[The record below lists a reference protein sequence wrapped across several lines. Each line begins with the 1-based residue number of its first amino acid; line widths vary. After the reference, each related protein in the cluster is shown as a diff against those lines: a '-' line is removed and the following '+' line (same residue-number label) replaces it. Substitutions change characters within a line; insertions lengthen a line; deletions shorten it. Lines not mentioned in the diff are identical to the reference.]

1 MKKVALILLS
11 TLLLTACSNTS
22 KNNQPKSSS
31 SASSTATSKTTTKTS
46 SKPNF
51 NKKYPG
57 FKLAMIP
64 TVFQGTWY
72 QTDRYSKTARKFIIT
87 KHTIMDSVVYQ
98 KTDPN
103 LNHRSEKNN
112 KVYAGDASMVSF
124 EDKNGSQW
132 LRARGFL
139 DTVDIIYITGTFKGN
154 QCLYLAYSS
163 DDIHSAMFKDK
174 KAALKYRKYD
184 FSKITNPLDE
194 KNKL

>member
-1 MKKVALILLS
+1 MKKVALILFS
-11 TLLLTACSNTS
+11 TLLLTACSNTQ
-22 KNNQPKSSS
+22 NNQAESSS
-31 SASSTATSKTTTKTS
+31 SKSSTTTSKNTVKTS
-46 SKPNF
+46 SKPNL

-57 FKLAMIP
+57 FKLATIP

-98 KTDPN
+98 KTDPTLN

-112 KVYAGDASMVSF
+112 KVYAGDATMISL

-163 DDIHSAMFKDK
+163 GDIHSAMFKDK

-184 FSKITNPLDE
+184 FSKITNPL
-194 KNKL
+194 N

>member
-1 MKKVALILLS
+1 MKKVALILFS
-11 TLLLTACSNTS
+11 TLLLTACSNTQ
-22 KNNQPKSSS
+22 NNQPKSSS
-31 SASSTATSKTTTKTS
+31 SKSSITTSKNFTRPST
-46 SKPNF
+46 KPNL
-51 NKKYPG
+51 NKKYPR
-57 FKLAMIP
+57 FKLATIP
-64 TVFQGTWY
+64 AVFQGTWY

-103 LNHRSEKNN
+103 LNLNHRSEKNN
-112 KVYAGDASMVSF
+112 KVYAGDVSMVSF

-154 QCLYLAYSS
+154 ECLYLAYSS
-163 DDIHSAMFKDK
+163 GDIHSAMFKDK

-184 FSKITNPLDE
+184 FSKITNPL
-194 KNKL
+194 N

>member
-1 MKKVALILLS
+1 MKKVALILFS
-11 TLLLTACSNTS
+11 ILLLTACSNIS
-22 KNNQPKSSS
+22 KNNQSKSSN
-31 SASSTATSKTTTKTS
+31 SASSTTTKTS
-46 SKPNF
+46 SKPNL

-57 FKLAMIP
+57 FKLATIP

-103 LNHRSEKNN
+103 LNLNHRSEKNN
-112 KVYAGDASMVSF
+112 KVYAGDASIVSF

-154 QCLYLAYSS
+154 ECLYLAYSS
-163 DDIHSAMFKDK
+163 GDIHSAMFKDK

-184 FSKITNPLDE
+184 FSKITNSL
-194 KNKL
+194 N

>member
-1 MKKVALILLS
+1 MKKVALILFS
-11 TLLLTACSNTS
+11 TLLLTACSNTQ
-22 KNNQPKSSS
+22 NNQPKSSS
-31 SASSTATSKTTTKTS
+31 SKSSITTSKNTVKTS
-46 SKPNF
+46 SKPNL

-57 FKLAMIP
+57 FKLATIP

-87 KHTIMDSVVYQ
+87 KHTIMNSVVNQ
-98 KTDPN
+98 KTDPNLN

-154 QCLYLAYSS
+154 ECLYLAYSS
-163 DDIHSAMFKDK
+163 GDIHSAMFKDK

-184 FSKITNPLDE
+184 FSKITNSL
-194 KNKL
+194 N

>member
-1 MKKVALILLS
+1 MKKLALILLS

-31 SASSTATSKTTTKTS
+31 SKSSITTSKTTTKTS
-46 SKPNF
+46 SKPNL

-124 EDKNGSQW
+124 EDKNGSKW

-163 DDIHSAMFKDK
+163 GDIHSAMFKDK

-184 FSKITNPLDE
+184 FSKITNPL
-194 KNKL
+194 N

>member
-1 MKKVALILLS
+1 MKKIALILFS
-11 TLLLTACSNTS
+11 TLLLTACSNTQ
-22 KNNQPKSSS
+22 NNQPKSSS
-31 SASSTATSKTTTKTS
+31 SKSSTTTSKNTVKTS
-46 SKPNF
+46 SKPNL

-57 FKLAMIP
+57 FKLATIP

-98 KTDPN
+98 KIDPN
-103 LNHRSEKNN
+103 LSLNHRSEKNN
-112 KVYAGDASMVSF
+112 KVYAGDATMISL

-154 QCLYLAYSS
+154 HCLYLAYSS
-163 DDIHSAMFKDK
+163 GDIHSAMFKDK

-184 FSKITNPLDE
+184 FSKITNPL
-194 KNKL
+194 N

>member
-1 MKKVALILLS
+1 MKKVALILFS
-11 TLLLTACSNTS
+11 TLLLTACSNTQ
-22 KNNQPKSSS
+22 NNQPKSSS
-31 SASSTATSKTTTKTS
+31 SKSSITTSKNTVKTS
-46 SKPNF
+46 SKPNL

-57 FKLAMIP
+57 FKLATIP

-98 KTDPN
+98 KTDPTLN

-112 KVYAGDASMVSF
+112 KVYAGDATMISL

-154 QCLYLAYSS
+154 QCLYLASS
-163 DDIHSAMFKDK
+163 SGDIHSAMFKDK

-184 FSKITNPLDE
+184 FSKITNPL
-194 KNKL
+194 N

>member
-1 MKKVALILLS
+1 MKKLALILLS

-31 SASSTATSKTTTKTS
+31 SKSSTTTSKTTTKTS
-46 SKPNF
+46 SKPNL

-103 LNHRSEKNN
+103 LNLNLNHRSEKNN

-124 EDKNGSQW
+124 EDKNGSKW

-163 DDIHSAMFKDK
+163 GDIHSAMFKDK

-184 FSKITNPLDE
+184 FSKITNPL
-194 KNKL
+194 N

>member
-1 MKKVALILLS
+1 MKKVALILFS
-11 TLLLTACSNTS
+11 TLLLTACSNTQ
-22 KNNQPKSSS
+22 NNQPKSSS
-31 SASSTATSKTTTKTS
+31 SKSSITTSKNTVKTS
-46 SKPNF
+46 SKPNL

-57 FKLAMIP
+57 FKLATIP

-72 QTDRYSKTARKFIIT
+72 QTDRYSKTARIT

-98 KTDPN
+98 KTDPTLN

-112 KVYAGDASMVSF
+112 KVYAGDATMISL

-163 DDIHSAMFKDK
+163 GDIHSAMFKDK

-184 FSKITNPLDE
+184 FSKITNPL
-194 KNKL
+194 N

>member
-1 MKKVALILLS
+1 MKKVALILFS
-11 TLLLTACSNTS
+11 TLLLTACSNTQ
-22 KNNQPKSSS
+22 NNQAESSS
-31 SASSTATSKTTTKTS
+31 SKSSTITSKNTVKTS
-46 SKPNF
+46 SKPNL

-57 FKLAMIP
+57 FKLATIP

-98 KTDPN
+98 KTDPTLN

-112 KVYAGDASMVSF
+112 KVYAGDATMISL

-163 DDIHSAMFKDK
+163 GDIHSAMFKDK

-184 FSKITNPLDE
+184 FSKITNPL
-194 KNKL
+194 N

>member
-11 TLLLTACSNTS
+11 TLLLTACSNTQ
-22 KNNQPKSSS
+22 NNQSKSSS
-31 SASSTATSKTTTKTS
+31 SKSSITTSKTTTKTS
-46 SKPNF
+46 SKPNL

-57 FKLAMIP
+57 FKLATIP

-98 KTDPN
+98 KTDPNLN

-163 DDIHSAMFKDK
+163 GDIHSAMFKDK
-174 KAALKYRKYD
+174 KAAWKYRKYD
-184 FSKITNPLDE
+184 FSKITNPL
-194 KNKL
+194 N

>member
-22 KNNQPKSSS
+22 KNNQSKSSNS
-31 SASSTATSKTTTKTS
+31 VSSTTTSKTTTKTS
-46 SKPNF
+46 SKPNL

-124 EDKNGSQW
+124 EDKNGSKW

-163 DDIHSAMFKDK
+163 GDIHSAMFKDK

-184 FSKITNPLDE
+184 FSKITNPL
-194 KNKL
+194 N

>member
-1 MKKVALILLS
+1 MKKVALILFS
-11 TLLLTACSNTS
+11 TLLLTACSNTQNNPPESSNSKSSITTS
-22 KNNQPKSSS
+22 KNFTRPSP
-31 SASSTATSKTTTKTS
+31 
-46 SKPNF
+46 KPNL

-57 FKLAMIP
+57 FKLATIP
-64 TVFQGTWY
+64 AVFQGTWY
-72 QTDRYSKTARKFIIT
+72 QTDPYSKAARKFIIT

-98 KTDPN
+98 KIDPNLN

-154 QCLYLAYSS
+154 KCLYLAYSS
-163 DDIHSAMFKDK
+163 GDIHSAMFKDK

-184 FSKITNPLDE
+184 FSKITNSL
-194 KNKL
+194 N

>member
-22 KNNQPKSSS
+22 KNNQSKSSN
-31 SASSTATSKTTTKTS
+31 SASSTTTSKTTTKTS
-46 SKPNF
+46 SKPNL

-103 LNHRSEKNN
+103 LKLNHRSEKNN

-124 EDKNGSQW
+124 EDKNGSKW

-139 DTVDIIYITGTFKGN
+139 DTVDLIYITGTFKGN

-163 DDIHSAMFKDK
+163 GDIHSAIIKDK

-184 FSKITNPLDE
+184 FSKITNPL
-194 KNKL
+194 N

>member
-22 KNNQPKSSS
+22 KNNQSKSSN
-31 SASSTATSKTTTKTS
+31 SASSTTTSKTTTKTS
-46 SKPNF
+46 SKPNL

-87 KHTIMDSVVYQ
+87 KRTIMDSVVYQ
-98 KTDPN
+98 KIDPNLN

-124 EDKNGSQW
+124 EDKNGAQW

-163 DDIHSAMFKDK
+163 GDIHSAMFKDK

-184 FSKITNPLDE
+184 FSKII

>member
-1 MKKVALILLS
+1 MKKVALILFS
-11 TLLLTACSNTS
+11 TLLLTSCSNTQ
-22 KNNQPKSSS
+22 NNQSKSSS
-31 SASSTATSKTTTKTS
+31 SKSSITTSKTTTKTS
-46 SKPNF
+46 SKPNL

-57 FKLAMIP
+57 FKLATIP

-98 KTDPN
+98 KTDPTLN

-112 KVYAGDASMVSF
+112 KVYAGDATMISL

-163 DDIHSAMFKDK
+163 GDIHSAMFKDR

-184 FSKITNPLDE
+184 FSKITNPLS
-194 KNKL
+194 

>member
-1 MKKVALILLS
+1 MKKVALILFS
-11 TLLLTACSNTS
+11 TLLLTACSNTQ
-22 KNNQPKSSS
+22 NNQPKSSS
-31 SASSTATSKTTTKTS
+31 SKSSITTSKNTVKTS
-46 SKPNF
+46 SKPNL

-57 FKLAMIP
+57 FKLATIP

-98 KTDPN
+98 KTDPTLN
-103 LNHRSEKNN
+103 LNRRSEKNN
-112 KVYAGDASMVSF
+112 KVYAGDSTMISL

-139 DTVDIIYITGTFKGN
+139 DAVDIIYITGTFKGN

-163 DDIHSAMFKDK
+163 GDIHSAMFKDK

-184 FSKITNPLDE
+184 FSKITNPL
-194 KNKL
+194 N

>member
-1 MKKVALILLS
+1 
-11 TLLLTACSNTS
+11 
-22 KNNQPKSSS
+22 
-31 SASSTATSKTTTKTS
+31 
-46 SKPNF
+46 
-51 NKKYPG
+51 
-57 FKLAMIP
+57 MIP

-98 KTDPN
+98 KTYPNLN

-139 DTVDIIYITGTFKGN
+139 DTVDIIYIPGTFKGN

-163 DDIHSAMFKDK
+163 GDIHSAMFKDK

-184 FSKITNPLDE
+184 FSKITNPL
-194 KNKL
+194 N

>member
-1 MKKVALILLS
+1 MKKVALILFS
-11 TLLLTACSNTS
+11 TLLLTACSNTQ
-22 KNNQPKSSS
+22 NNQPKSSS
-31 SASSTATSKTTTKTS
+31 SKSSITTSKNTVKTS
-46 SKPNF
+46 SKPNL

-57 FKLAMIP
+57 FKLATIP

-98 KTDPN
+98 KTDPTLN
-103 LNHRSEKNN
+103 LNRRSEKNN
-112 KVYAGDASMVSF
+112 KVYAGDATMISL

-139 DTVDIIYITGTFKGN
+139 DAVDIIYITGTFKGN

-163 DDIHSAMFKDK
+163 GDIHSAMFKDK

-184 FSKITNPLDE
+184 FSKITNPL
-194 KNKL
+194 N

>member
-1 MKKVALILLS
+1 MKKVALILFS
-11 TLLLTACSNTS
+11 TLLLTACSNTQ
-22 KNNQPKSSS
+22 NNQPKSSS
-31 SASSTATSKTTTKTS
+31 SKSSITTSKNTVKTS
-46 SKPNF
+46 SKPNL

-57 FKLAMIP
+57 FKLATIP

-98 KTDPN
+98 KTDPTLN

-112 KVYAGDASMVSF
+112 KVYAGDAIMISL

-139 DTVDIIYITGTFKGN
+139 DTVDIIYIPGTFKGN

-163 DDIHSAMFKDK
+163 GDIHSAMFKDK

-184 FSKITNPLDE
+184 FSKITNPLD
-194 KNKL
+194 

>member
-1 MKKVALILLS
+1 MKKLALILLS

-22 KNNQPKSSS
+22 KNNQSKSSN
-31 SASSTATSKTTTKTS
+31 SASSTTTSKTTTKTS
-46 SKPNF
+46 SKPNL

-124 EDKNGSQW
+124 EDKNGSKW

-163 DDIHSAMFKDK
+163 GDIHSAMFKDK

-184 FSKITNPLDE
+184 FSKITNPL
-194 KNKL
+194 N

>member
-1 MKKVALILLS
+1 MKKLALILLS

-22 KNNQPKSSS
+22 KNNQSKSSN

-46 SKPNF
+46 SKPNL

-103 LNHRSEKNN
+103 LKLNHRSEKNN
-112 KVYAGDASMVSF
+112 KVYAGDAGMVSF
-124 EDKNGSQW
+124 EDKNGSKW

-163 DDIHSAMFKDK
+163 GDIHSAMFKDK

-184 FSKITNPLDE
+184 FSKITNPL
-194 KNKL
+194 N

>member
-1 MKKVALILLS
+1 MKKVALILFS
-11 TLLLTACSNTS
+11 TLLLTACSNTQ
-22 KNNQPKSSS
+22 NNQPKSSS
-31 SASSTATSKTTTKTS
+31 SKSSTTTSKNTVKTS
-46 SKPNF
+46 SKPNL

-57 FKLAMIP
+57 FKLATIP

-98 KTDPN
+98 KIDPN
-103 LNHRSEKNN
+103 LSLNHRSEKNN
-112 KVYAGDASMVSF
+112 KVYAGDATMIF
-124 EDKNGSQW
+124 LEDKNGSQW

-163 DDIHSAMFKDK
+163 GDIHSAMFKDK

-184 FSKITNPLDE
+184 FSKITNPL
-194 KNKL
+194 N

>member
-1 MKKVALILLS
+1 MKKVALILFS
-11 TLLLTACSNTS
+11 TLLLTSCSNTQ
-22 KNNQPKSSS
+22 NNQPKSSS
-31 SASSTATSKTTTKTS
+31 SKSSITTSKTTTKTS
-46 SKPNF
+46 SKPNL

-57 FKLAMIP
+57 FKLATIP

-72 QTDRYSKTARKFIIT
+72 QTDRYNKTARKFIIT

-98 KTDPN
+98 KIDPN
-103 LNHRSEKNN
+103 LSLNHRSEKNN
-112 KVYAGDASMVSF
+112 KVYAGNATMISL

-139 DTVDIIYITGTFKGN
+139 DTVDIIYITGAFKGN

-163 DDIHSAMFKDK
+163 GDIHSAMFKDK

-184 FSKITNPLDE
+184 FSKITNPL
-194 KNKL
+194 N

>member
-1 MKKVALILLS
+1 MKKVALILFS
-11 TLLLTACSNTS
+11 TLLLTACSNTQ
-22 KNNQPKSSS
+22 NNQPKSSS
-31 SASSTATSKTTTKTS
+31 SKSSITTSKNTVKS
-46 SKPNF
+46 
-51 NKKYPG
+51 
-57 FKLAMIP
+57 

-98 KTDPN
+98 KTDPTLN

-112 KVYAGDASMVSF
+112 KVYAGDATMISL

-163 DDIHSAMFKDK
+163 GDIHSAMFKDK

-184 FSKITNPLDE
+184 FSKITNPL
-194 KNKL
+194 N

>member
-22 KNNQPKSSS
+22 KNNQSKSSN
-31 SASSTATSKTTTKTS
+31 SASSTTTSKTTTKTS
-46 SKPNF
+46 SKPNL

-87 KHTIMDSVVYQ
+87 KRTIMDSVVYQ
-98 KTDPN
+98 KIDPNLN

-124 EDKNGSQW
+124 EDKNGAQW

-163 DDIHSAMFKDK
+163 GDIHSAMFKDK

-184 FSKITNPLDE
+184 FSKITNPL
-194 KNKL
+194 N

>member
-1 MKKVALILLS
+1 MKKVALILFS
-11 TLLLTACSNTS
+11 TLLLTACSNTQ
-22 KNNQPKSSS
+22 NNQSKSSS
-31 SASSTATSKTTTKTS
+31 SKSSITTSKTTTKTS
-46 SKPNF
+46 SKPNL

-57 FKLAMIP
+57 FKLATIP

-87 KHTIMDSVVYQ
+87 RHTIMDSVVYQ
-98 KTDPN
+98 KTDPNLN

-124 EDKNGSQW
+124 ENKNGSQW

-163 DDIHSAMFKDK
+163 GDIHSAMFKDK
-174 KAALKYRKYD
+174 KAALKYRQYD
-184 FSKITNPLDE
+184 FSKITNSL
-194 KNKL
+194 N